1 VVDTAQDTLSV
12 IELKTFIPAK
22 DYNLSKAFYS
32 QMGFTKKSDEEGVAY
47 FNLGSCSF
55 LLQDFYQQ
63 QLCENLM
70 MHLLVNDAYAWRK
83 KLSSLDQASYGFKLS
98 VVTEQPWGMLDFI
111 VTDPSGVLWRIGQN
125 I

>member
-1 VVDTAQDTLSV
+1 VVDTTHETLSV

-32 QMGFTKKSDEEGVAY
+32 LMGFTKKSDEAGVAY

-55 LLQDFYQQ
+55 LLQDYYQQ

-70 MHLLVNDAYAWRK
+70 MHLLVKDTYAWHK
-83 KLSSLDQASYGFKLS
+83 SYLA
-98 VVTEQPWGMLDFI
+98 
-111 VTDPSGVLWRIGQN
+111 
-125 I
+125 

>member
-1 VVDTAQDTLSV
+1 MVDTVEETLSV

-22 DYNLSKAFYS
+22 DYTLSKAFYS
-32 QMGFTKKSDEEGVAY
+32 KMGFTKKSDQAGVAY

-63 QLCENLM
+63 ELCDNLM
-70 MHLLVNDAYAWRK
+70 MHLLVNDAYAWHK
-83 KLSSLDQASYGFKLS
+83 KLSKLDQTSYDFKLS
-98 VVTEQPWGMLDFI
+98 EVTEQPWGMLDFI

-125 I
+125 T